1 MNEAPK
7 FRGWEPELKGYY
19 YFDLYTVYCAGYN
32 PHQKHDIKAPMT
44 CFNINH
50 RPFEAYTEVVD
61 RDDAELYDGDIVLL
75 LRSLGYQ
82 SNKGDIGV
90 IQKDDS
96 ELGYNILNEINGY
109 PLSKLTS
116 SRAKHIKKIGTYR
129 ENPELLK
136 KE

>member
-1 MNEAPK
+1 
-7 FRGWEPELKGYY
+7 
-19 YFDLYTVYCAGYN
+19 
-32 PHQKHDIKAPMT
+32 MT

-50 RPFEAYTEVVD
+50 RPFEAYTEVDD
-61 RDDAELYDGDIVLL
+61 RDSVELYDGDIVLL

-90 IQKDDS
+90 IQKDTS
-96 ELGYNILNEINGY
+96 ELGYSIMSNIDGY

-116 SRAKHIKKIGTYR
+116 SRAKNIKKIGTYR
-129 ENPELLK
+129 ETPELLA